1 MKKKYRLFVI
11 FLTMGIMLIGSVTFY
26 IGKDAVPSKRT
37 NTQVNSNKADSD
49 SGDSENVAD
58 KGDGSEDT
66 DNSEGGNTEGLSLKI
81 ESDGTYVLEE
91 NKYPEINSVVE
102 KYLNASVMADMD
114 ALSSVVSN
122 TSHIDR
128 EALREKYRYV
138 ERYENISCYTLECPN
153 ESGYRVYVYG
163 EIKLSGI
170 DTLAPGLSSLYV
182 TQTDQGDYCV
192 YLDVLDSEVQEFIDK
207 ADESMP
213 VQKLMEQVEY
223 RFKEVLGR
231 NEQLKKLQEQMSSS

>member
-66 DNSEGGNTEGLSLKI
+66 DNSEGKNPEGSSLKI

-122 TSHIDR
+122 TSHIDK

-213 VQKLMEQVEY
+213 VQKLVEQVEY